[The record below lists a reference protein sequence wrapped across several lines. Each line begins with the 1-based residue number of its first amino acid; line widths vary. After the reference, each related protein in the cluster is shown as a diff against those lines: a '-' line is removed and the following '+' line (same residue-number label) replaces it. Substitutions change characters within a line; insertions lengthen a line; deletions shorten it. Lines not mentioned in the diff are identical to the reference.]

1 MYMYNY
7 TLLITIYGNTFD
19 AFVIE
24 KLVFSNSNYERIEN
38 IITKL
43 VSYYNSEDGLY
54 LWVIQT
60 DTMLGKSSGKRQ
72 FYEGFLSHCL

>member
-54 LWVIQT
+54 L
-60 DTMLGKSSGKRQ
+60 
-72 FYEGFLSHCL
+72 